1 MLEGALVITGPTASG
16 KSSLAIELAKHVDL
30 EIISADSVQ
39 VYRGMDIGAAK
50 PPQAILE
57 SIPHHLISVRQPTET
72 YSAAE
77 FRKDILKLVPEIR
90 GRGRLPVIV
99 GGTMLYLKILKQ
111 GLAELPKAD
120 QTIRQEINELAR
132 EKGWESVY
140 QELKSIDPDSARRI
154 KPTDSQRLQRA
165 IEVYRL
171 AGATMTELQ
180 KIEPSPCP
188 FPLKEVGI
196 LPFDRTKLHESISR
210 RFHLML
216 ERGFVE
222 EVVALKSNSCNH
234 RELPAMR
241 AVGYRQIWSYLDG
254 DIDYQNMV
262 RTSIFATR
270 QLAKRQYT
278 WLRNWENMIFMDKP
292 DLTEVLKII

>member
-1 MLEGALVITGPTASG
+1 MHIFYHWQL
-16 KSSLAIELAKHVDL
+16 
-30 EIISADSVQ
+30 
-39 VYRGMDIGAAK
+39 
-50 PPQAILE
+50 
-57 SIPHHLISVRQPTET
+57 
-72 YSAAE
+72 
-77 FRKDILKLVPEIR
+77 
-90 GRGRLPVIV
+90 
-99 GGTMLYLKILKQ
+99 LYLKILKQ

-171 AGATMTELQ
+171 AGATMTQLQ
-180 KIEPSPCP
+180 KIEPSPCT

-216 ERGFVE
+216 ERGFVG
-222 EVVALKSNSCNH
+222 EVVDLKSNSCNH
-234 RELPAMR
+234 IELPAMR

-254 DIDYQNMV
+254 DIDYQNLV

-292 DLTEVLKII
+292 ELTEVLKII

>member
-1 MLEGALVITGPTASG
+1 M
-16 KSSLAIELAKHVDL
+16 
-30 EIISADSVQ
+30 
-39 VYRGMDIGAAK
+39 
-50 PPQAILE
+50 
-57 SIPHHLISVRQPTET
+57 
-72 YSAAE
+72 
-77 FRKDILKLVPEIR
+77 
-90 GRGRLPVIV
+90 
-99 GGTMLYLKILKQ
+99 
-111 GLAELPKAD
+111 
-120 QTIRQEINELAR
+120 
-132 EKGWESVY
+132 
-140 QELKSIDPDSARRI
+140 
-154 KPTDSQRLQRA
+154 
-165 IEVYRL
+165 
-171 AGATMTELQ
+171 
-180 KIEPSPCP
+180 
-188 FPLKEVGI
+188 VGI
-196 LPFDRTKLHESISR
+196 LPFDRAKLHESISR

-254 DIDYQNMV
+254 DIDYHNMI